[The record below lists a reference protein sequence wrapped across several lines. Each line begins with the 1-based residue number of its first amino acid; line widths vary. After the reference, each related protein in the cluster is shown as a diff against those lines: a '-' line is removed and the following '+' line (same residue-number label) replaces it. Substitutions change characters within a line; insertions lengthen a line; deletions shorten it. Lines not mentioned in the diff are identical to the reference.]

1 MVEKKM
7 MKITVEWPEEVK
19 GEHFIDPFLI
29 INYTVTVGGTMI
41 QLTDGKILK
50 IKESYSYVDEF
61 VTQANLEVLKK
72 ARKQVGKMAKS
83 QSRWNKVYQKQRN
96 NQLMRAWNKSKK
108 EATLVGKGC
117 YKNILAK
124 R

>member
-1 MVEKKM
+1 MVEKIM

-19 GEHFIDPFLI
+19 GEHFIDPYLI

-61 VTQANLEVLKK
+61 VTQANMEVLKK
-72 ARKQVGKMAKS
+72 AGGE
-83 QSRWNKVYQKQRN
+83 N
-96 NQLMRAWNKSKK
+96 
-108 EATLVGKGC
+108 G
-117 YKNILAK
+117 
-124 R
+124 

>member
-1 MVEKKM
+1 M

-19 GEHFIDPFLI
+19 GEHFIDAYLI

-61 VTQANLEVLKK
+61 VTQAN
-72 ARKQVGKMAKS
+72 M
-83 QSRWNKVYQKQRN
+83 
-96 NQLMRAWNKSKK
+96 
-108 EATLVGKGC
+108 EATKYGKI
-117 YKNILAK
+117 N
-124 R
+124 

>member
-1 MVEKKM
+1 MDAEIM
-7 MKITVEWPEEVK
+7 MKITVLWPDEIK

-61 VTQANLEVLKK
+61 VTQAN
-72 ARKQVGKMAKS
+72 M
-83 QSRWNKVYQKQRN
+83 
-96 NQLMRAWNKSKK
+96 
-108 EATLVGKGC
+108 EATKYGRI
-117 YKNILAK
+117 N
-124 R
+124 